1 MIVISN
7 VKAAF
12 LVLGDQLIL
21 DPNFLKAMITKVE
34 NNSET
39 LIVCPVHNGKKGY
52 PLLFRQELFGEIMNL
67 NESQTIQDVIQAHI
81 DKLLKVEAPE
91 WSIMNT
97 DTPEDKR
104 VSDSN

>member
-1 MIVISN
+1 
-7 VKAAF
+7 
-12 LVLGDQLIL
+12 
-21 DPNFLKAMITKVE
+21 
-34 NNSET
+34 
-39 LIVCPVHNGKKGY
+39 
-52 PLLFRQELFGEIMNL
+52 MNL